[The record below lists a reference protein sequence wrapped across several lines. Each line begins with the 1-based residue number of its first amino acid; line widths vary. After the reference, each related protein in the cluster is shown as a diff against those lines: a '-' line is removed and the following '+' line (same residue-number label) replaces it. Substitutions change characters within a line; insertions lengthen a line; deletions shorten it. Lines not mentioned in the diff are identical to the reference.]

1 MLRSYFYR
9 TNGMLWGPP
18 PQLRHSQ
25 SNFSGQIPNKYGD
38 NWQEAADNLKKLALL
53 HGSIVKIDLSDSL
66 IYQGFMEFTIFFDA
80 IQSAKMLHDYVHTL
94 NALMDVPNMLDMA
107 YNETP

>member
-1 MLRSYFYR
+1 MCVIEQ
-9 TNGMLWGPP
+9 
-18 PQLRHSQ
+18 QLRHSQ

-53 HGSIVKIDLSDSL
+53 HGSIVKIDLSV
-66 IYQGFMEFTIFFDA
+66 TIICQTVCFSFDA